1 MKLALP
7 GIKFENKFQTTR
19 KLLINLL
26 NIKKL
31 K

>member
-7 GIKFENKFQTTR
+7 GIKFGKKFQTTR

-31 K
+31 T